1 MTRFPNNPMEEIMK
15 QIPRARCDRPRPVPP
30 RGHPCRGCKRYGYGC
45 VLPCYR
51 GRTSQPV

>member
-1 MTRFPNNPMEEIMK
+1 MTRFTNNPMEEIMK
-15 QIPRARCDRPRPVPP
+15 QIPRTRRDRPRPVPP